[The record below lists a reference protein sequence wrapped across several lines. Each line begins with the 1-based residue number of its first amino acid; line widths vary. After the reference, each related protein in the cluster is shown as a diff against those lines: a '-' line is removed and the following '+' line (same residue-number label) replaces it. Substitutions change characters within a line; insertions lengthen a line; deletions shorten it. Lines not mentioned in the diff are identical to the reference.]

1 MSKNQSC
8 NCGPA
13 IAALERRV
21 SQIEAEMA
29 AIAQAINQMTSV
41 LSRDINNVH
50 GAVQTSNKELAAI
63 TIATGATAV
72 TTKLLQGTVE
82 TEFDES
88 QKLQRTQTSAIVQ
101 LDSVR
106 TYTDAVSLANKTVAF
121 TLEVDER
128 FSKAVEGV
136 VLNRILYDKHFGA
149 IKDEYQS
156 KVRTIGSHIYEIW
169 EKDIAPSEEAAKVP
183 AQVHQELAVE
193 VDLQRLA
200 SRSSLLDSDLD
211 LIRRQHLEPM
221 VALDAGF
228 EKSVQEQ
235 YAIAGKPAE
244 GSAIVVPAAVAV
256 YDHTVEA
263 FVDCRVDPLGQ
274 IHGADRLPQHA
285 RYCQSDEGKNRI
297 RRAVRVRPM
306 TEEETVR
313 LAAAMERLAGRGII
327 DDALLG
333 GYRKYLESTSL
344 GMIVSSTE
352 AEVQS
357 NG

>member
-1 MSKNQSC
+1 MSKDQGC

-21 SQIEAEMA
+21 SNIEAEMA
-29 AIAQAINQMTSV
+29 AIAQAINQMTSI

-72 TTKLLQGTVE
+72 TTKMLQGTVE

-106 TYTDAVSLANKTVAF
+106 TYTDAVSLSNKSVAF

-156 KVRTIGSHIYEIW
+156 KIRTIGSHIYDIW
-169 EKDIAPSEEAAKVP
+169 EKDIAPAEEAAKVP
-183 AQVHQELAVE
+183 AQVHQELAIE

-211 LIRRQHLEPM
+211 LIRRQHLEPL
-221 VALDAGF
+221 VALDASF
-228 EKSVQEQ
+228 EKAVQEK
-235 YAIAGKPAE
+235 YALDGKPAE
-244 GSAIVVPAAVAV
+244 GTQIVVPAAIAV
-256 YDHTVEA
+256 YEQTVDA
-263 FVDCRVDPLGQ
+263 FIDCRVDPLGE
-274 IHGADRLPQHA
+274 IRAENRLPEHA
-285 RYCQSDEGKNRI
+285 KYCQSEEGKRRI
-297 RRAVRVRPM
+297 RRAARVRPM
-306 TEEETVR
+306 TEDETSQ
-313 LAAAMERLAGRGII
+313 LMAAMERLAERGLI
-327 DDALLG
+327 DESLLG
-333 GYRKYLESTSL
+333 GYRKYLESTTL
-344 GMIVSSTE
+344 GIVVSSAE
-352 AEVQS
+352 AEVTS